1 MEWID
6 WLIVLGLNGS
16 IIAYGFYLARGS
28 QSSVDWFLG
37 GRSLPWWIVGISM
50 YATAIDASDLV
61 ADSGGTY
68 TLGLT
73 YFVTNWVGTV
83 VGWVLAVFFLFMPMY
98 RSGMYTN
105 AEYLE
110 SRFGVSSRVLCAL
123 VQVQYRTLV
132 LAIPA
137 DEASAKV
144 RSGPPIDDDEDYAL
158 DIWAGVIPLRTV
170 AAPPLTDPRATQSV
184 PKGVEARCADLGARA

>member
-1 MEWID
+1 
-6 WLIVLGLNGS
+6 
-16 IIAYGFYLARGS
+16 
-28 QSSVDWFLG
+28 
-37 GRSLPWWIVGISM
+37 M

-83 VGWVLAVFFLFMPMY
+83 VGWVLAAFFLFMPMF
-98 RSGMYTN
+98 RAGMYTN

-110 SRFGVSSRVLCAL
+110 SRFGVSARVLCAL

-132 LAIPA
+132 LAI
-137 DEASAKV
+137 
-144 RSGPPIDDDEDYAL
+144 
-158 DIWAGVIPLRTV
+158 
-170 AAPPLTDPRATQSV
+170 
-184 PKGVEARCADLGARA
+184 LGT